1 MSCLKLTRSFFGT
14 IDELRA
20 SDRQLVLQLVLAVV
34 IVLELGIWCLGA
46 ADAWRRVTLLSS
58 SASIHLVRSGFG
70 DQSSAACFVDI
81 PSICAFFLN
90 PMDQRFRSDGK
101 ACSALPR
108 ATTRTQPS

>member
-1 MSCLKLTRSFFGT
+1 MFEANAIILRP

-34 IVLELGIWCLGA
+34 IVLELGIWCLA
-46 ADAWRRVTLLSS
+46 AGAWRRVTLLSS
-58 SASIHLVRSGFG
+58 FASIHLVRSGFG
-70 DQSSAACFVDI
+70 DQSSAACFVNI